1 MCLKICIFC
10 FPPFFNFIPYFREN
24 RTTKRIVPAKS
35 ACATSNIAISDDIP
49 AAKLINPPIDNPY
62 R

>member
-1 MCLKICIFC
+1 MLKNLHLLFSS
-10 FPPFFNFIPYFREN
+10 FFNFIPYFREN
-24 RTTKRIVPAKS
+24 RTAKRIAPAKS